1 MGGVIGGESPRNSSP
16 ASKLERKMVE
26 AMQQRALKGTSVK
39 SFNSVIMK
47 FPKIDESLRNCR
59 TIFQQFDEDS
69 NGEIDQQELK
79 HCFQKLGIES
89 TDDEIKD
96 LFQACDIY
104 EHMGMKFNEFI
115 VFLCLVYLL
124 NDPAVSE
131 ARKRMGLGCLEPT
144 FETLVESFVFLDKN
158 KDGYVSKNEMIQ
170 AINETTAGER
180 SSGRIGVKRFEE
192 MDWDKNG
199 TVTFKEFLFAF
210 TRWPSRS
217 DSAMNQ
223 LPGLDKKVLHLP
235 QEARTKSTAT
245 AAHGRTGRNT
255 EAAPRQSSE
264 EPAATEARGVATA
277 NTAREHTRLAT
288 MNRLTAVRAL
298 PAETTFS
305 QNSHRSMAMA
315 ASSAREIALMDL

>member
-1 MGGVIGGESPRNSSP
+1 MGGVIGGDSPRHSSP
-16 ASKLERKMVE
+16 ATKLERKMVE

-59 TIFQQFDEDS
+59 SIFQQFGPLPAAAFDEDS

-131 ARKRMGLGCLEPT
+131 ARKKMGLGSLEPT

-170 AINETTAGER
+170 SINETTAGER

-210 TRWPSRS
+210 TRWVGI
-217 DSAMNQ
+217 DNE
-223 LPGLDKKVLHLP
+223 DDDDD
-235 QEARTKSTAT
+235 
-245 AAHGRTGRNT
+245 
-255 EAAPRQSSE
+255 E
-264 EPAATEARGVATA
+264 E
-277 NTAREHTRLAT
+277 
-288 MNRLTAVRAL
+288 
-298 PAETTFS
+298 
-305 QNSHRSMAMA
+305 
-315 ASSAREIALMDL
+315 

>member
-1 MGGVIGGESPRNSSP
+1 MRSWFLPSIVPSHASTPPPDPRERILSSPLLSSTPKPARSHRNPRIQPSPSSPLPSSRARRLLPPPMIDHHPPRVVEQAGEVLLPYKIFKFAEMGGVIGGDSPRHSSP
-16 ASKLERKMVE
+16 ASKLEKKMVE
-26 AMQQRALKGTSVK
+26 AMQQRALKGTSMK

-47 FPKIDESLRNCR
+47 FPKIDESLRNCK

-69 NGEIDQQELK
+69 NGEIDQLELK
-79 HCFQKLGIES
+79 HCFQNLGIES
-89 TDDEIKD
+89 TDEEIKD
-96 LFQACDIY
+96 LFEACDIY

-131 ARKRMGLGCLEPT
+131 ARKRMGLGNLEPT

-180 SSGRIGVKRFEE
+180 SSGRIGMKRFEE

-210 TRWPSRS
+210 TRWVGI
-217 DSAMNQ
+217 DNE
-223 LPGLDKKVLHLP
+223 DDD
-235 QEARTKSTAT
+235 EDD
-245 AAHGRTGRNT
+245 NDND
-255 EAAPRQSSE
+255 E
-264 EPAATEARGVATA
+264 
-277 NTAREHTRLAT
+277 
-288 MNRLTAVRAL
+288 
-298 PAETTFS
+298 
-305 QNSHRSMAMA
+305 
-315 ASSAREIALMDL
+315 

>member
-26 AMQQRALKGTSVK
+26 AMQQRARKGTSVK

-131 ARKRMGLGCLEPT
+131 ARKRMGIGCLEPT

-210 TRWPSRS
+210 TRWVGI
-217 DSAMNQ
+217 DNE
-223 LPGLDKKVLHLP
+223 D
-235 QEARTKSTAT
+235 EDDDD
-245 AAHGRTGRNT
+245 
-255 EAAPRQSSE
+255 EDE
-264 EPAATEARGVATA
+264 
-277 NTAREHTRLAT
+277 
-288 MNRLTAVRAL
+288 
-298 PAETTFS
+298 
-305 QNSHRSMAMA
+305 
-315 ASSAREIALMDL
+315 